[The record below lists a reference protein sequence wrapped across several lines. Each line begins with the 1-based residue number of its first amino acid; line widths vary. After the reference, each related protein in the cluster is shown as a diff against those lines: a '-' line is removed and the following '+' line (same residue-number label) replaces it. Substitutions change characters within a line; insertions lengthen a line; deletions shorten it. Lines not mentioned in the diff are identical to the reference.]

1 MSDEAQSQTMK
12 PRVLV
17 VEDEFFIAQEI
28 ADELAAANIEVLG
41 PCPTVQKALALL
53 DSNHCDA
60 AILDVSLRNENSMAV
75 VQALTDRGIPF
86 IVLTG
91 FSQAQLPQEIAGAPV
106 LTKPLNAQA
115 LIRELQ
121 RILLAR

>member
-1 MSDEAQSQTMK
+1 MSDDAKSQTMK

-53 DSNHCDA
+53 DNNHCDA

-75 VQALTDRGIPF
+75 VQALNDRGIAF

-91 FSQAQLPQEIAGAPV
+91 FSQAQLPQEIASAPV

-121 RILLAR
+121 RILPAR